1 MPFDSMDDLKVCPN
15 CLKGILVRQFAAPFG
30 LLKCRDSNLQPAA
43 RGNRPPP
50 NGVFGNIQIDN
61 CTTGIKVSGGY
72 SDMNDL
78 KITMTDTPTAFELD
92 RGAVIEVSNV
102 THHSGAKQK
111 TPRGRK
117 PKRRKR

>member
-1 MPFDSMDDLKVCPN
+1 MDDLEACPN
-15 CLKGILVRQFAAPFG
+15 CLKGILVRQFAVPLG
-30 LLKCRDSNLQPAA
+30 LLKYRESNPQHAA
-43 RGNRPPP
+43 RGNRPQP
-50 NGVFGNIQIDN
+50 NRVFGDIRIDN

-72 SDMNDL
+72 TDMNDL

-92 RGAVIEVSNV
+92 RDAVIEVSNV
-102 THHSGAKQK
+102 THHSGTKQK